1 MLIKFILIFA
11 VWLCQEMVQ
20 NVNLLQ
26 PFLLIL
32 LQVLLENIFKQ
43 LYDKKMTGYLDDNL
57 FETDED

>member
-1 MLIKFILIFA
+1 
-11 VWLCQEMVQ
+11 MVQ